1 MSGRV
6 PPTSDSPRVLV
17 FPPVLF
23 LAALGLGLLAHWV
36 HPVRLIDSPTLARG
50 AGLLL
55 LLLSTLLARSAEREM
70 KRAGTNVRP
79 DRPSLAIV
87 TEGPF
92 RYSRNPLYLAG
103 LGLYLAVALLA
114 NTLWPFALL
123 PVMLLILDWGIV
135 RREERY
141 LEAKFGG
148 PYRAYRARVR
158 RWI

>member
-1 MSGRV
+1 
-6 PPTSDSPRVLV
+6 
-17 FPPVLF
+17 
-23 LAALGLGLLAHWV
+23 
-36 HPVRLIDSPTLARG
+36 
-50 AGLLL
+50 
-55 LLLSTLLARSAEREM
+55 M

-87 TEGPF
+87 TDGPF

-103 LGLYLAVALLA
+103 LGLYVAVALLV

-123 PVMLLILDWGIV
+123 PVMLLILDRGIV